1 MKQIYNFEKNTPP
14 VLNERMLRSELRRR
28 KLQREI
34 TLLAASSL
42 LILFCIFFIA
52 VQLYCIMPFLSIACA
67 AYVCAAITGD
77 SIILFVYL
85 KKRRSFIK
93 C

>member
-1 MKQIYNFEKNTPP
+1 MTQIYNFEKNAPP

-34 TLLAASSL
+34 LLLAASSL
-42 LILFCIFFIA
+42 LILFCILTLA
-52 VQLYCIMPFLSIACA
+52 VRLYHAAPFLSIACA
-67 AYVCAAITGD
+67 AYVCAAVTGD
-77 SIILFVYL
+77 SIIFFVYL
-85 KKRRSFIK
+85 QKRRSLK